1 MSDGRPGQMT
11 ARARRLAFAVGC
23 ALAVSS
29 APLLAGAD
37 AQLINGF
44 EITRHRV
51 AREDIVA
58 GGPPRDAIRAVDQPR
73 FTPAGEAAWL
83 ADVLP
88 VLGVEHRGEAHAY
101 PLYFLEWHL
110 VVNDVIG
117 GDPVVVSF
125 DALTG
130 TPRAYRRVVRG
141 NELDFG
147 VSGLIYNSGT
157 LLYDRASESLWS
169 QFRGDAISGRFSGT
183 QLEPLEV
190 RQESFAMWRQRHPDT
205 KVLLPPEEARI
216 AYSPEGGPYE
226 PYYQVDKAPFPVQGE
241 DRRFHAKEMVLGV
254 VVNGKPRAYLGS
266 LVARD
271 GGAVVDDVAGQPIRV
286 EFLPRER
293 VFRYEAPP
301 EVDVTES
308 FWFAWKAWHPDT
320 EIWSD
325 PGRVPGR
332 SR

>member
-1 MSDGRPGQMT
+1 MGVARQSVGLA
-11 ARARRLAFAVGC
+11 ARAALVALSFGLAAPASRGE
-23 ALAVSS
+23 
-29 APLLAGAD
+29 APLF
-37 AQLINGF
+37 NGF

-58 GGPPRDAIRAVDQPR
+58 GGPGRDSIRSVDQPR
-73 FTPAGEAAWL
+73 FEPAREATWL
-83 ADVLP
+83 DPDLS

-101 PLYFLEWHL
+101 PLYFMEWHL
-110 VVNDVIG
+110 VVNDMLG
-117 GDPVVVSF
+117 GDPVMVSF

-169 QFRGDAISGRFSGT
+169 QFRGDAIAGRFSGS
-183 QLEPLEV
+183 QLERIAV
-190 RQESFAMWRQRHPDT
+190 RQESFAMWKKRHPDT

-216 AYSPEGGPYE
+216 AYAPGGGPYE
-226 PYYQVDKAPFPVQGE
+226 PYYQVDKAPFPVEGE

-254 VVNGKPRAYLGS
+254 VVDGTPRAYLGS
-266 LVARD
+266 LVARS
-271 GGAVVDDVAGQPIRV
+271 GGQVVDEVAGRSIRI
-286 EFLPRER
+286 EFLPKER
-293 VFRYEAPP
+293 VFRYEAPAG
-301 EVDVTES
+301 VDVTES

-320 EIWSD
+320 EVWRD
-325 PGRVPGR
+325 PGQVPGR